1 MKGFLLGLAN
11 GTVCLATCA
20 PVLAPYLLGQGQTV
34 RRNYLDLG
42 RFLAGRLLG
51 YLIFA
56 VFAWGLGLLVQEK
69 NVYRELLFGGSYC
82 LLAGLLIYY
91 CFRKTPKLCAAEYAK
106 GILPGF
112 VTRSSLLFPFT
123 LGLLTGL
130 NLCPPLLLAFTSAAS
145 GGGLWASLFFFA
157 AFFLG
162 TSVFFIPIP
171 FMGLI
176 KGKEG
181 IRNVGK
187 MAAGLIGAY
196 YFGMGILII
205 IGGVH
210 QL

>member
-11 GTVCLATCA
+11 GTVCLSYCA
-20 PVLAPYLLGQGQTV
+20 PVLVPYLLGQGQTV

-42 RFLAGRLLG
+42 RFLLGRLSG

-56 VFAWGLGLLVQEK
+56 VLAWWLSLLIK
-69 NVYRELLFGGSYC
+69 DNSVYRELLFGGSYC

-91 CFRKTPKLCAAEYAK
+91 CFRKAPNLCAAEYAK

-112 VTRSSLLFPFT
+112 ITRSVFLLPFA

-145 GGGLWASLFFFA
+145 GGGLWSSLLFFA
-157 AFFLG
+157 AFFVG
-162 TSVFFIPIP
+162 TSVFFIPVP

-176 KGKEG
+176 KRKEALQT
-181 IRNVGK
+181 IGK
-187 MAAGLIGAY
+187 MASGLIGVY
-196 YFGMGILII
+196 YFCMGIVIL

>member
-11 GTVCLATCA
+11 GTVCLSYCA
-20 PVLAPYLLGQGQTV
+20 PVLVPYFLGQGQTV
-34 RRNYLDLG
+34 RKNYLDLG

-56 VFAWGLGLLVQEK
+56 TLAWALGLLVENN

-91 CFRKTPKLCAAEYAK
+91 CFRKPPKLCAAEYFK
-106 GILPGF
+106 GSLPRF
-112 VTRSSLLFPFT
+112 VMRSSVLLPFA

-145 GGGLWASLFFFA
+145 RGSLWASLLFFGV
-157 AFFLG
+157 FFLG
-162 TSVFFIPIP
+162 TSVFFTPIP
-171 FMGLI
+171 FIGLI
-176 KGKEG
+176 KKREAVQF
-181 IRNVGK
+181 IGK
-187 MAAGLIGAY
+187 MAAGLIGIY
-196 YFGMGILII
+196 YFGMGILIL

-210 QL
+210 KL

>member
-11 GTVCLATCA
+11 GTACLSTCA
-20 PVLAPYLLGQGQTV
+20 PVLVPYLLGQGQTV

-56 VFAWGLGLLVQEK
+56 VFAWGLGLLVEEK
-69 NVYRELLFGGSYC
+69 DVYRELLFGGSYC

-91 CFRKTPKLCAAEYAK
+91 SFRKTPRFCAAEYAK

-112 VTRSSLLFPFT
+112 VTRSSLLLPFA

-145 GGGLWASLFFFA
+145 GDGLWSSLLFFA

-181 IRNVGK
+181 VRTVGK
-187 MAAGLIGAY
+187 MAAGIIGAY
-196 YFGMGILII
+196 YFGMGLLII